1 MCLAPPDAPE
11 QGWSGVPDILF
22 WIERARD
29 WFRAYE
35 KGGWAIDQAV
45 WSLMAPFRPGPEYR
59 PAGIAQQ
66 LFLLPPSWQ
75 KSAPAPCGHFRAR
88 FRQTDAE
95 AKVGAITPKSPTPNP
110 FGTSQQLGVMVSWTG
125 PEKVRGEWPQGRAIL
140 TAPFDDYE
148 GMWIIPDVGPEEL
161 MHSALSGTPRYF
173 RDRSL
178 QREVEREEHKLRER
192 ARRVGRPWLRLLGGP
207 ALWGDEQTQ
216 FLCQWECLDLVPDLP
231 PLQQL
236 AALRC
241 MDELAARLIATA
253 PNLEEISEASEQS
266 LHFWPAVP
274 LSGQRLNSRRLAGRG
289 ALMQEKLTHSE
300 VVLVGLGALGSEVAH
315 LLAREGIGHFTLV
328 DGDILLPENVARH
341 RADLLEI
348 GRSKVEVA
356 RTLIHRANP
365 DAVVT
370 PHHGWLDDLLPTLR
384 RTRLVRPTL
393 FIGMS
398 AHEGTECLVEEIC
411 GSLKVPRLHAWL
423 ELEGQVLRL
432 FRVLPE
438 RDPTFLELETDP
450 GNPLPPLP
458 RREVADLAEDCTD
471 LVLPGS
477 ASNIHA
483 AANFVVQVALE
494 LLCGQNSETNHWL
507 FAPAGVQDK
516 GLSPELAPLKHRFGV
531 YETTLQKRDE

>member
-231 PLQQL
+231 PLQQF

-253 PNLEEISEASEQS
+253 PNLEQISEASEQS

-274 LSGQRLNSRRLAGRG
+274 LSGRRLNSRRLAGRG
-289 ALMQEKLTHSE
+289 ALMQEKLNHSE

-315 LLAREGIGHFTLV
+315 LLAREGIGYFTLV

-356 RTLIHRANP
+356 RTLIHRVNP

-370 PHHGWLDDLLPTLR
+370 PLHG
-384 RTRLVRPTL
+384 
-393 FIGMS
+393 
-398 AHEGTECLVEEIC
+398 
-411 GSLKVPRLHAWL
+411 
-423 ELEGQVLRL
+423 
-432 FRVLPE
+432 
-438 RDPTFLELETDP
+438 
-450 GNPLPPLP
+450 
-458 RREVADLAEDCTD
+458 
-471 LVLPGS
+471 
-477 ASNIHA
+477 
-483 AANFVVQVALE
+483 
-494 LLCGQNSETNHWL
+494 
-507 FAPAGVQDK
+507 
-516 GLSPELAPLKHRFGV
+516 
-531 YETTLQKRDE
+531 